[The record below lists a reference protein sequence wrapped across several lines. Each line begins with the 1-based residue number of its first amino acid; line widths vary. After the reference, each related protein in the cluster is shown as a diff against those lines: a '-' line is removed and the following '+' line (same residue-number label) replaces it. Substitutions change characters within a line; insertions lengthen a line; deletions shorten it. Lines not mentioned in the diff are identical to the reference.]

1 MWAIARIAPPDGR
14 MARVDA
20 LTERNKSR
28 SKGRYHQQMTP
39 ICQSGNFA
47 YQLFILRP
55 NGEADRWF
63 DPAWLVAVLQCIQP
77 ALGDLL
83 WEPESHM
90 LHWQGVASN
99 RLLTGYPSAGRISL
113 RTGK

>member
-1 MWAIARIAPPDGR
+1 VWAIARIAPPDGR

-28 SKGRYHQQMTP
+28 GKGRYHQQMTP

-55 NGEADRWF
+55 
-63 DPAWLVAVLQCIQP
+63 
-77 ALGDLL
+77 
-83 WEPESHM
+83 S
-90 LHWQGVASN
+90 ASN
-99 RLLTGYPSAGRISL
+99 GSVMEGGPNPAVRLTRGRGTGGSGV
-113 RTGK
+113 GG